1 VRFRTLTA
9 YEDGSQ
15 ELWEEH
21 DLNLRPA
28 TEEAAQTY
36 MTATLD
42 ELNRKTAKMAS
53 QKRLLLKLEL
63 EVAQPVRKRAAG

>member
-1 VRFRTLTA
+1 MRFRTLTA
-9 YEDGSQ
+9 FEDGSQ

-28 TEEAAQTY
+28 TEEAARIYTE
-36 MTATLD
+36 ATLD

-63 EVAQPVRKRAAG
+63 EVAQPARKRAAG